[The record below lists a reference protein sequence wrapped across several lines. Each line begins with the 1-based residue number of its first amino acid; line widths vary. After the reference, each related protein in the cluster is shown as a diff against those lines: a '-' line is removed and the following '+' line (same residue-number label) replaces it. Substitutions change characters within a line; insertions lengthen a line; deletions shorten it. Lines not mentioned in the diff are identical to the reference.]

1 MLDFTESSSN
11 LMSEQR
17 KPAVLFLGAP
27 GSGKGTQGSILGQ
40 IPRFYHYASGDIF
53 RSLDTRTEL
62 GQQFVEY
69 SKKGELV
76 PDELTVQL
84 WASHMDSII
93 QTSQYKPDADILVLD
108 GIPRNVEQ
116 ARMLEEHVEIHQVF
130 HLSCPDRDELARRMR
145 KRALKEQRL
154 DDANEE
160 VIQHRIQTYEAATKP
175 ILDYYANEICCGLD
189 ATQSPAKVLYDILGR
204 LQILEVYKN
213 IASQT
218 I

>member
-1 MLDFTESSSN
+1 
-11 LMSEQR
+11 MSEQR

-53 RSLDTRTEL
+53 RRLDTRTEL
-62 GQQFVEY
+62 GQKFVEY

-93 QTSQYKPDADILVLD
+93 QTHQYKPDADILVLD

-175 ILDYYANEICCGLD
+175 ILDYYPNEICCDLD

-204 LQILEVYKN
+204 LQTLDVYQD

>member
-1 MLDFTESSSN
+1 
-11 LMSEQR
+11 MSEQR

-53 RSLDTRTEL
+53 RRLDTRTEL
-62 GQQFVEY
+62 GQKFVEY

-93 QTSQYKPDADILVLD
+93 QTHQYKPDADILVLD

-116 ARMLEEHVEIHQVF
+116 ARMLEEHVKIHQVL

-175 ILDYYANEICCGLD
+175 ILEYYPNEICCDLD

-204 LQILEVYKN
+204 LQTLEVYKD

>member
-1 MLDFTESSSN
+1 
-11 LMSEQR
+11 MSELR

-27 GSGKGTQGSILGQ
+27 GAGKGTQGAILGQ

-53 RSLDTRTEL
+53 RRLDTRTEL
-62 GQQFVEY
+62 GQKFVEY

-93 QTSQYKPDADILVLD
+93 QTRQYKPDADILVLD
-108 GIPRNVEQ
+108 GIPRNAQQ

-130 HLSCPDRDELARRMR
+130 HLSCPNRDELSRRMR

-154 DDANEE
+154 DDASEE
-160 VIQHRIQTYEAATKP
+160 VIQLRIRTYEAATKP
-175 ILDYYANEICCGLD
+175 ILEYYPSEIRCDLD
-189 ATQSPAKVLYDILGR
+189 ATQSPAKVLYDILAR
-204 LQILEVYKN
+204 LQMLEVYQE

>member
-1 MLDFTESSSN
+1 MT
-11 LMSEQR
+11 EQR

-27 GSGKGTQGSILGQ
+27 GAGKGTQGAILGQ

-53 RSLDTRTEL
+53 RRLDTRTEL
-62 GQQFVEY
+62 GQQFVEF

-93 QTSQYKPDADILVLD
+93 QTRQYKPDADILVLD
-108 GIPRNVEQ
+108 GIPRNVQQ
-116 ARMLEEHVEIHQVF
+116 ARMLEDHVEIHQVF
-130 HLSCPDRDELARRMR
+130 HLSCPDRNELARRMR

-154 DDANEE
+154 DDASEE
-160 VIQHRIQTYEAATKP
+160 VIQLRIQTYEAATKP
-175 ILDYYANEICCGLD
+175 ILEYFPDEIRCDLD
-189 ATQSPAKVLYDILGR
+189 ATQSPAKVLYDILAR
-204 LQILEVYKN
+204 LQKLEVYQE
-213 IASQT
+213 IARQT